1 MHHKLYIHS
10 FSISNQ
16 SLQSCDMIAD
26 ELLYE
31 EKLLKRDRQFVIETA
46 SDAKYE
52 VKLIDKLR
60 HPKYDTKMFDSE
72 RFQ

>member
-1 MHHKLYIHS
+1 
-10 FSISNQ
+10 
-16 SLQSCDMIAD
+16 MIAD
-26 ELLYE
+26 ELLYD